1 MYGAGEATGAEG
13 DEEADNKEAPGDV
26 RWRMRQKFCIF
37 SLCLWL
43 YNGIHSS
50 ELVKLYTK
58 KVNVTVH
65 KL

>member
-1 MYGAGEATGAEG
+1 MEDEAE
-13 DEEADNKEAPGDV
+13 
-26 RWRMRQKFCIF
+26 ILYF

-43 YNGIHSS
+43 DNGIHSS

-65 KL
+65 KFYLNIIILKDITKFSNSN